1 MVEVVFGG
9 GGLFLFFLFF
19 KCGPTLNIRGLK
31 GKYAFII
38 GCFVFLNS
46 IKKMMLKVLGLNR

>member
-1 MVEVVFGG
+1 MG
-9 GGLFLFFLFF
+9 FFL

-38 GCFVFLNS
+38 GWVVFFWVVFFNS